1 MKSLALLLLFVLA
14 GCSAPSGLVAAS
26 PYGHSDAERMA
37 TGGGGGGGAGGGM

>member
-14 GCSAPSGLVAAS
+14 GCSAPSGRVAAS

-37 TGGGGGGGAGGGM
+37 TGGGGGGAGGGM